1 MLKEY
6 LIFMKDIFEI
16 QRKDMVKYQIRSRG
30 VKDSRVLQVMSEIPR
45 EIFVPDSLKD
55 EAYADK
61 PLPIGKGQTISQPYI
76 VALMTELLKLKG
88 NEKVLEIGTGSG
100 YQAAILAKLAKEVYT
115 IDRIP
120 ELVENAQ
127 KHIKKLNI
135 ENVIFKVGDG
145 TLGLPEFAPFDR
157 IIVTAAAPKVPQA
170 LKDQLADRGIMV
182 IPVGSH
188 YFQTLK
194 VIKKQKEKI
203 IEEDSIDCV
212 FVPLIGE
219 HGWKH

>member
-1 MLKEY
+1 
-6 LIFMKDIFEI
+6 MKDLFKI

-100 YQAAILAKLAKEVYT
+100 YQAAILAKLAKVVYT

-120 ELVENAQ
+120 ELVEKAQ
-127 KHIKKLNI
+127 KHINELDI
-135 ENVIFKVGDG
+135 ENVVFKVGDG

-157 IIVTAAAPKVPQA
+157 IIVTAAAPEVPQA
-170 LKDQLADRGIMV
+170 LKDQLADRGIIV

-194 VIKKQKEKI
+194 VIKKQKGKM

-219 HGWKH
+219 QGWKH

>member
-219 HGWKH
+219 QGWKH

>member
-127 KHIKKLNI
+127 KHIKELNI
-135 ENVIFKVGDG
+135 KNVIFKVGDG

-219 HGWKH
+219 QGWKH